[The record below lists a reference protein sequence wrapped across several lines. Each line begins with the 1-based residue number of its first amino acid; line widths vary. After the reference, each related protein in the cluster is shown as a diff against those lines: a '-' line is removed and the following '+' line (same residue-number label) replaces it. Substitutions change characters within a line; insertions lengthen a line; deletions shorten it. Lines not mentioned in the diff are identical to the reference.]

1 VFKTVSFRAQ
11 SLRGI
16 VGLANNGGCCAR
28 AQQPTMRVVNS
39 TQSAV
44 LTTAADADAQLGRD
58 TLTKVGWRLL
68 PFLLLLYI
76 VAWLDRV
83 NIGFAALQMNAD
95 LGFSAT
101 VYGFGAGV
109 FFIGYALFEVPSN
122 LILVRVGA
130 RLWIARIM
138 ITWGILSVAMMFV
151 SGPLSFYV
159 LRFLLG
165 VAEAGFLPGII
176 YYLGHWYP
184 AKDRARAVSW
194 FMVAIPVSTV
204 IGAPLSGLILELDGW
219 RGLEG
224 WQWLFLIEGI
234 PAVALGFVVL
244 GYLTDT
250 PERAKWLEPEER
262 RWLAESVAAEQRA
275 AHARHGI
282 GLRAAFVHPTVWLLA
297 LILFACQCGS
307 YGLTLW
313 IPQIV
318 RGLSGLGDLM
328 VSAIS
333 ALPYVAAAIG
343 MIAIGTS
350 SDRSGE
356 RFMHIAIPCA
366 VGGIGFML
374 SAYFTS
380 PLPGMIA
387 LTIAAVGDLGTRGP
401 FWALPTRFLT
411 GSAAAAGI
419 ALINTM
425 ASLGG
430 FVGPYAVGLVR
441 DITGGFAGGLVFLAV
456 LLLLAACGAVI
467 LRRARVLADAE

>member
-1 VFKTVSFRAQ
+1 MPQARGRAYD
-11 SLRGI
+11 
-16 VGLANNGGCCAR
+16 AH
-28 AQQPTMRVVNS
+28 VNS
-39 TQSAV
+39 TD
-44 LTTAADADAQLGRD
+44 TAAAAAATAESRA
-58 TLTKVGWRLL
+58 TLAKVGRRLL
-68 PFLLLLYI
+68 PFLLLLYV

-95 LGFSAT
+95 LAFSDA
-101 VYGFGAGV
+101 VYGFGAGI

-138 ITWGILSVAMMFV
+138 ITWGIVSVAMMFV
-151 SGPLSFYV
+151 SGPIEFYV

-176 YYLGHWYP
+176 YYLGNWFP
-184 AKDRARAVSW
+184 AEERARALSW
-194 FMVAIPVSTV
+194 FMLAIPLSTV
-204 IGAPLSGLILELDGW
+204 VGGPLAGLLLELDGLY
-219 RGLEG
+219 GLQG
-224 WQWLFLIEGI
+224 WQWLFLLEGL
-234 PAVALGFVVL
+234 PAVLLGVVVL
-244 GYLTDT
+244 RYLTDK
-250 PERAKWLEPEER
+250 PEQAEWLEPDER
-262 RWLAESVAAEQRA
+262 RWLAARMAAEQRSA
-275 AHARHGI
+275 QARHGV
-282 GLRAAFVHPTVWLLA
+282 GLKAALVHPTVWLLG

-318 RGLSGLGDLM
+318 RGLSGLPNLA
-328 VSAIS
+328 VSTIS

-350 SDRSGE
+350 SDRTGE
-356 RFMHIAIPCA
+356 RFLHIAIPSA
-366 VGGIGFML
+366 VGALGFIAAAFIVSPVFGML
-374 SAYFTS
+374 
-380 PLPGMIA
+380 A

-419 ALINTM
+419 GLINTM

-430 FVGPYAVGLVR
+430 FVGPSAVGLVR
-441 DITGGFAGGLVFLAV
+441 ELTGSFAGGLVFLAT
-456 LLLLAACGAVI
+456 LLLLASAAAVGV
-467 LRRARVLADAE
+467 RRARVLADEPR

>member
-1 VFKTVSFRAQ
+1 MHDTPPRVSEVT
-11 SLRGI
+11 S
-16 VGLANNGGCCAR
+16 
-28 AQQPTMRVVNS
+28 P
-39 TQSAV
+39 
-44 LTTAADADAQLGRD
+44 LGRA
-58 TLTKVGWRLL
+58 TLRKLGWRLL

-151 SGPLSFYV
+151 SGATSFYV

-176 YYLGHWYP
+176 YYLGNWYP
-184 AKDRARAVSW
+184 GAERARALSW

-204 IGAPLSGLILELDGW
+204 IGAPLAGFILELDGW
-219 RGLEG
+219 HGLEG
-224 WQWLFLIEGI
+224 WQWLFLLEGI
-234 PAVALGFVVL
+234 PAVVLGFVVL

-250 PERAKWLEPEER
+250 PERAEWLEPAER
-262 RWLAESVAAEQRA
+262 HWLAERIASEQRS
-275 AHARHGI
+275 AHARHGV
-282 GLRAAFVHPTVWLLA
+282 GLGAAFVHPTVWLLG

-318 RGLSGLGDLM
+318 RNLSGLGDFT
-328 VSAIS
+328 VSMIS

-343 MIAIGTS
+343 MILIGAN
-350 SDRSGE
+350 SDRTGE
-356 RFMHIAIPCA
+356 RFLHIAIPSA
-366 VGGIGFML
+366 IGALGFVA
-374 SAYFTS
+374 SAYFVS
-380 PLPGMIA
+380 PWPGMIA

-441 DITGGFAGGLVFLAV
+441 DATGGFAGGLVFLAV
-456 LLLLAACGAVI
+456 LLLLASAAAML
-467 LRRARVLADAE
+467 LRRARALAA